1 MEKITIKDFL
11 VIEKAE
17 FEINK
22 LNIIIGPQANGKSI
36 LVKLSYF
43 FKILMNRNF
52 INYVKD
58 GNSVDEL
65 ISSCKVLFESYFPS
79 YIWKNT
85 DFDIVYE
92 NELFSISISNKVGDS
107 FSLVFSDSFLELL
120 SVMKNSHNNFI
131 IENKDNTSLLFT
143 INPLEEFKNQFFANH
158 QEYKC
163 IEKLLLNSIFIP
175 ASRSYFTSI
184 QKNIFLFLSKDIDID
199 IFIKEFGSYYER
211 SKNIYSRIDM
221 YKRLNKV
228 NLDHFKHLM
237 DLILKG
243 EFVHQD
249 NNDWIKT
256 KDNLINLSDASSGQ
270 QESLPM
276 LMVLFT
282 QLIIGNKNVNY
293 IEEPEAHL
301 FPIAQKY
308 IVQIIAFLY
317 NLNNINFITTHS
329 PYILT
334 AINNLILAYDVMNS
348 KGENVV
354 SEIVSKDLTINFD
367 DIAAYT
373 IEDGILT
380 SIKDKDTRLIGM
392 NIIDS
397 VSDDFANEFDKLLEL
412 SL

>member
-1 MEKITIKDFL
+1 
-11 VIEKAE
+11 
-17 FEINK
+17 
-22 LNIIIGPQANGKSI
+22 
-36 LVKLSYF
+36 
-43 FKILMNRNF
+43 
-52 INYVKD
+52 
-58 GNSVDEL
+58 
-65 ISSCKVLFESYFPS
+65 
-79 YIWKNT
+79 
-85 DFDIVYE
+85 
-92 NELFSISISNKVGDS
+92 
-107 FSLVFSDSFLELL
+107 
-120 SVMKNSHNNFI
+120 
-131 IENKDNTSLLFT
+131 
-143 INPLEEFKNQFFANH
+143 
-158 QEYKC
+158 
-163 IEKLLLNSIFIP
+163 
-175 ASRSYFTSI
+175 
-184 QKNIFLFLSKDIDID
+184 
-199 IFIKEFGSYYER
+199 
-211 SKNIYSRIDM
+211 
-221 YKRLNKV
+221 
-228 NLDHFKHLM
+228 
-237 DLILKG
+237 
-243 EFVHQD
+243 
-249 NNDWIKT
+249 
-256 KDNLINLSDASSGQ
+256 
-270 QESLPM
+270 
-276 LMVLFT
+276 MVLFT